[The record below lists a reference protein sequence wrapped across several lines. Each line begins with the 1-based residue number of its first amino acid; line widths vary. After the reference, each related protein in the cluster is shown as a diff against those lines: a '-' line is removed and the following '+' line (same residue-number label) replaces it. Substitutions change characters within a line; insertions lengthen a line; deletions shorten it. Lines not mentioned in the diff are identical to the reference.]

1 MVVDDPPPTTLAVPA
16 HLDRERRRELPRIL
30 RQVGSWTKQAES
42 AMGRRTQ
49 IETEAA
55 SAVAHWS
62 EQAGEMKRAAQVAWR
77 SIPFDRSDSSRLSAV
92 ARAHALQPIPEQAK
106 ELVDRLGW
114 DVADDVR
121 RARRAYGARRLL
133 SRSDRRSEAE
143 TAAARVAEFH
153 AWALGVGADD
163 LLRDLGRRPP
173 KRRIRMR
180 DALLPGVGLVEALGE
195 LGTEAV
201 LTPRDGILVLR
212 NEGRTLIEAHRSE
225 EPARR
230 AAIDAG
236 NAVRSADADAK
247 VTELSV
253 EELAEQVR
261 IQPLLDAGI
270 TTVDKVIHPDIDL
283 RELPGVGPATA
294 ARMQEAAQAVW
305 QRTYDDM
312 PLVLDHNRRTPAAS
326 RLLERLVEWEA
337 GRRTK
342 DAGAELALVNAMRPL
357 TRQLDKSQS
366 RFFLILAAGAGLD
379 DFEHALRAIAHR
391 AHLARRVQPGERPQ
405 DPWDDFRR
413 RPADYY
419 AMLSELGFLT
429 EEEDKI
435 HGDLSAE
442 IIEAVRA
449 QDLKTSNLTASLRGY
464 QSFGVRFALVQ
475 MKVIIGDEMGLGKTL
490 QSLAV
495 LAHLHAQGAQH
506 TLVVCPAAV
515 VTNWIRE
522 TEGKTTLI
530 PHRLHGGKRLRAA
543 EKWAKQGGVAVTTYE
558 TLAAIEHVL
567 DEVKVA
573 CVVVDEA
580 HMIKSPTT
588 QRTER
593 VRRALDACDRAVLL
607 TGTPMENR
615 LDEFG
620 NLVSYLRPDLA
631 VTPDGANPRRFR
643 KQVAPVYLRRNQE
656 DVLTELPDLV
666 EVEEWLP
673 LSRADEKAYAAC
685 VEEGNFM
692 AMRQAAMLQGRAST
706 KVQRLVEI
714 VEEAEENGR
723 RVIVFSHFR
732 GVLDD
737 LMTLLPGPVF
747 GPLTGS
753 VPAEKR
759 QQMVDDFSDAG
770 GGACL
775 VTQIVAGGVGLNIQA
790 ASVVVICEPQLKPT
804 IEWQAIARARRMG
817 QLESVQVHRLLSEVG
832 VDQRVH
838 DILET
843 KAELF
848 DDFARVSA
856 TAASAPEAYDVAQP
870 TAATEAVD
878 AELNDAQ
885 IARDV
890 VAAERE
896 RLHLPVVS

>member
-1 MVVDDPPPTTLAVPA
+1 MDRPQRSFFRRFSTRSRPAETAQPGADEPTRQQSSVVVDDPPTTTLAVPA
-16 HLDRERRRELPRIL
+16 HLDRDGRRELPRIL

-42 AMGRRTQ
+42 ATSKRAR
-49 IETEAA
+49 IEAEARE
-55 SAVAHWS
+55 AVAYWR
-62 EQAGEMKRAAQVAWR
+62 EQSSEMKRAAQVAWR
-77 SIPFDRSDSSRLSAV
+77 SIPFDRSDSPRLSAI
-92 ARAHALQPIPEQAK
+92 ARAHALAPVPEETK

-114 DVADDVR
+114 DIASDAQK
-121 RARRAYGARRLL
+121 ARRAYGPRRLL
-133 SRSDRRSEAE
+133 SRSMRRTEAE
-143 TAAARVAEFH
+143 AAAARVVDFH
-153 AWALGVGADD
+153 RWAVTVQADER
-163 LLRDLGRRPP
+163 LRDLGRRPP
-173 KRRIRMR
+173 KKRVRMR
-180 DALLPGVGLVEALGE
+180 EALLPSVGLIEALGD
-195 LGTEAV
+195 LGSEGV

-212 NEGRTLIEAHRSE
+212 NEGEMLLQAHRSE

-236 NAVRSADADAK
+236 NAVRSADTDTK

-270 TTVDKVIHPDIDL
+270 LTIDKVIHPDIDL

-294 ARMQEAAQAVW
+294 ARMQEAAQSVW

-342 DAGAELALVNAMRPL
+342 DAGAELALVAALRPL
-357 TRQLDKSQS
+357 TRQLEKSQS
-366 RFFLILAAGAGLD
+366 RFFLILASGAGLD
-379 DFEHALRAIAHR
+379 DFRHALEAIAHR
-391 AHLARRVQPGERPQ
+391 AHMARRVQPGQRPK
-405 DPWDDFRR
+405 DPWEDFEK

-429 EEEDKI
+429 EAEDKI

-449 QDLKTSNLTASLRGY
+449 QELKTTNLTASLRGY

-495 LAHLHAQGAQH
+495 LAHLHAMGATH

-522 TEGKTTLI
+522 TDGKTTLI
-530 PHRLHGGKRLRAA
+530 PHRLHGSKRLKAA
-543 EKWAKQGGVAVTTYE
+543 RTWASQGGVAVTTYE
-558 TLAAIEHVL
+558 TLAAIEEIL
-567 DEVKVA
+567 DDVKVA

-593 VRRALDACDRAVLL
+593 VRRALDASDRAVLL

-631 VTPDGANPRRFR
+631 VTDDATNPRRFR

-673 LSRADEKAYAAC
+673 LSRQDEKAYAAC
-685 VEEGNFM
+685 VEESNFM
-692 AMRQAAMLQGRAST
+692 AMRQAAMLQGTEST

-732 GVLDD
+732 RVL
-737 LMTLLPGPVF
+737 
-747 GPLTGS
+747 
-753 VPAEKR
+753 
-759 QQMVDDFSDAG
+759 
-770 GGACL
+770 
-775 VTQIVAGGVGLNIQA
+775 
-790 ASVVVICEPQLKPT
+790 
-804 IEWQAIARARRMG
+804 
-817 QLESVQVHRLLSEVG
+817 
-832 VDQRVH
+832 
-838 DILET
+838 
-843 KAELF
+843 
-848 DDFARVSA
+848 
-856 TAASAPEAYDVAQP
+856 
-870 TAATEAVD
+870 
-878 AELNDAQ
+878 
-885 IARDV
+885 
-890 VAAERE
+890 
-896 RLHLPVVS
+896 